1 VNLILLN
8 KLLVIYSS
16 FDSVNQL
23 NTLKGVSTIMSSEIT
38 IVGNLGKDA
47 ELRFMPNGDPVTSF
61 SICSNEYSR
70 AGETQTWYNVSLFGN
85 SEDFGQYLTKGTG
98 LYLKGRLN
106 VKPWEGR
113 DGKTRVSLN
122 VNTNRVEFTG
132 GKRSASQAAAPAQGD
147 EAPADVTDAPPP
159 DLSDNDIPF

>member
-1 VNLILLN
+1 
-8 KLLVIYSS
+8 
-16 FDSVNQL
+16 
-23 NTLKGVSTIMSSEIT
+23 MSSEIT

-132 GKRSASQAAAPAQGD
+132 GKRSASQAAAPAPVD